1 MLILNLSFV
10 PIDCPDHLE
19 VKLNGDV
26 LKKHETRAG
35 KYTKSN
41 NGSYWTNQHGN
52 AIWYFR
58 NQWRIGYSYDLNTS
72 TEGIHSKS
80 IKGHFCPDSRRIQWK
95 YAAFNGTFHDADDN
109 VLIQEV
115 QAGKC
120 DFLFICMWL
129 NNHQCQQNIAN

>member
-1 MLILNLSFV
+1 MQILKLSSV
-10 PIDCPDHLE
+10 PIDCPDRLE
-19 VKLNGDV
+19 VKLKGDV
-26 LKKHETRAG
+26 LEKHETRAG
-35 KYTKSN
+35 KFTKSN
-41 NGSYWTNQHGN
+41 DGLYWTNQHGN

-80 IKGHFCPDSRRIQWK
+80 IKGHFCPDSWRIQWK

-115 QAGKC
+115 QAGWC
-120 DFLFICMWL
+120 DFLQECDRII
-129 NNHQCQQNIAN
+129 NVNKR